1 MDLMKNEY
9 RYNLSFRKYV
19 DEYCYKNGCSLED
32 AFDDENIK
40 KILYVHRGVK
50 SDNRTKNNSRCKK
63 FRRSK

>member
-40 KILYVHRGVK
+40 R
-50 SDNRTKNNSRCKK
+50 K
-63 FRRSK
+63 FYMYTEV